1 MSTVTAKTVSQASIP
16 SQAEIRARVKAVWE
30 SGDYARFAK
39 YLEPGALKILEEL
52 AIQAGENILD
62 VACGAGQ
69 TAIPAARKGAKVTG
83 LDIADNLV
91 QAARQR
97 AEADGIEIRFDQGDA
112 CELPYR
118 DNQFDRVYSLIG
130 AMFAPYPQQVANE
143 LVRVVRPGG
152 KIQMINWTPEGMVGE
167 MLRTVSKYAPPP
179 TGVVPPTL
187 WGNEEMVLERFGE
200 AVKDIKLKRNYFP
213 EFNYPF
219 APEKVADWY
228 IDYYG
233 PTHRAYQ
240 AIAKE
245 RRDDLRNELSDI
257 FSRYNSRHDGTTSLK
272 AEYLAVSATKR

>member
-16 SQAEIRARVKAVWE
+16 SPAEIRARVKAVWE

-39 YLEPGALKILEEL
+39 YLEPGALQILDEL
-52 AIQAGENILD
+52 AIEAGENILD

-69 TAIPAARKGAKVTG
+69 IAIPSARKGAKVTG

-97 AEADGIEIRFDQGDA
+97 AEAEGIEIRFDQGDA
-112 CELPYR
+112 CELPYS

-167 MLRTVSKYAPPP
+167 MLRTVSRYAPPP
-179 TGVVPPTL
+179 AGVVPPTL
-187 WGNEEMVLERFGE
+187 WGNEETVLERFGE
-200 AVKDIKLKRNYFP
+200 VVEDIKLKRNYYP

-219 APEKVADWY
+219 APQKVADWF

-240 AIAKE
+240 ATAEE
-245 RRDDLRNELSDI
+245 RRDELRNELSDI
-257 FSRYNSRHDGTTSLK
+257 FSRYNTRHDGTTSLK